1 MFIIWWWKLHPNNH
15 FHSKSIN
22 VQMSMLMP
30 MQIGVRTV
38 KLSFY
43 QDVTKVL
50 NFKTLHQ
57 CLGSPIPPNAL
68 SSSVRWSV
76 LRNICCPL
84 CSFSVAVITFQ
95 QFWIRTYFSSIT
107 SETHINQKTF
117 NSNIKVQSPQLKIET
132 KIFFQGGKKLNQ
144 LLSFW
149 VKVGQKKKEG
159 KQGLTSEDI
168 LHIRYVWALTFKLEK
183 GFPVVTFFDV
193 KNGRMEA

>member
-1 MFIIWWWKLHPNNH
+1 MKLFYSYEFGCLSFDDENGTQTIT
-15 FHSKSIN
+15 SKSIN

-168 LHIRYVWALTFKLEK
+168 LHIRYVLAL
-183 GFPVVTFFDV
+183 GYAS
-193 KNGRMEA
+193 N